1 MNLCVG
7 ACGSAG
13 AAGCW
18 LCWLYNLWL
27 RNTQLQFLRR
37 EYPTPGFGLLLAIAS
52 LANGRVEEARRSLE
66 EFGRIPIPPNK
77 DYTYAKVLIALEER
91 RWEDCKDLLALL
103 PDSTVRNYTGGL
115 FALGR
120 DDPFTARGLFESC
133 GDYGPAYWQLAILE
147 VKRNRDRAMDY
158 LEKADYIR
166 HADWRAF
173 VEAREDGTVPGR
185 LVLLTTK
192 GAEPY
197 CDFEF
202 RADDILMLGSES
214 KGVPDQVHD
223 YVDARVVI
231 PMQPQMRSL
240 NVAMA
245 TAMTLGEALRR
256 TNSFPKRVE

>member
-1 MNLCVG
+1 MKTRGVSRRFVPPLGRFCDLDFNRSNYCRNVWQTG
-7 ACGSAG
+7 AQMGYKNRNGPAIPSRHVTGLMRICLFEPDIPQNTGTILRM
-13 AAGCW
+13 AAC
-18 LCWLYNLWL
+18 
-27 RNTQLQFLRR
+27 
-37 EYPTPGFGLLLAIAS
+37 FGLPVDIIEPCGFLLTS
-52 LANGRVEEARRSLE
+52 G
-66 EFGRIPIPPNK
+66 
-77 DYTYAKVLIALEER
+77 AL
-91 RWEDCKDLLALL
+91 
-103 PDSTVRNYTGGL
+103 
-115 FALGR
+115 
-120 DDPFTARGLFESC
+120 
-133 GDYGPAYWQLAILE
+133 
-147 VKRNRDRAMDY
+147 KRAGMDY

-245 TAMTLGEALRR
+245 TAMTLGEALRQ